1 MATGRST
8 AGRDAQ
14 KAELAAKRATK
25 RPTPSDS
32 PAVGPSNKRR
42 KVDAVSSKHLDD
54 ASEWQES
61 ADDEGSTSAPATSK
75 PKAGKR
81 TAKGKGKA
89 PAPVKRTR
97 QPRPKMVSGPSRSV
111 HWMSNPKKYPF
122 LPGSF
127 KFVPKDKGE
136 SARKILNWRGER
148 MYEKLLLNMYYEC
161 GKMGVEIPWDKI
173 AHRVEPGTTKDAIH
187 QAMERLRQTVLAE
200 GHMVPPEIG
209 IKDNWTR
216 GFTRVYPDSFEDADI
231 LYCRPVG
238 WLDDIEHPKE
248 KNPSS
253 ERLTFNGQHKFVVEY
268 QKATADIPAEWVHDR
283 GQRRSEVRLSSNQAV
298 TRANVLAAEQEDQ
311 LKRERTSS
319 SSAAADEDDDQNQ
332 AQNNI
337 SDAVDDEESSDFD
350 EDADDAEHEHH
361 SDQDVVDAAEQEEF
375 YDSNDDAD
383 ADAEVDNETPLITS
397 SPPMPGQHFTSD
409 AQGELNAQVNVP
421 NNAPKTSDLTG
432 SGVTDSQGVR
442 MPQNFTQHMPKV
454 PTTPSFD
461 LEDLLMGQS
470 NQHTQMASAFGGL
483 FPSSPRSEESKAAE
497 AQQATQAIHGADIF
511 LPQMDDEEAAQYSN
525 SHFDDQWHSQFF
537 GI

>member
-32 PAVGPSNKRR
+32 PAVGPSHKRR

-97 QPRPKMVSGPSRSV
+97 QPRPKMASGPSRSV

-161 GKMGVEIPWDKI
+161 GKMGVEVPWDKI

-319 SSAAADEDDDQNQ
+319 SSAAVDENDDQQ
-332 AQNNI
+332 QVQYNI
-337 SDAVDDEESSDFD
+337 SVAMSSMLR
-350 EDADDAEHEHH
+350 
-361 SDQDVVDAAEQEEF
+361 SREEF

-397 SPPMPGQHFTSD
+397 SPPMPGQHFTSG

-454 PTTPSFD
+454 PNPSLAYDNPMLPQATPLFD

-470 NQHTQMASAFGGL
+470 DQHTQMASAFGGL